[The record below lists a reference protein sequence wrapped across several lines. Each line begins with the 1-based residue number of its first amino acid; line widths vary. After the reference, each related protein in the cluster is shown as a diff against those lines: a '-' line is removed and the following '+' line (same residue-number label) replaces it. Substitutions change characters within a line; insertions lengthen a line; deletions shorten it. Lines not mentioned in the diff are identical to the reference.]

1 MQQISGY
8 DREAP
13 LHNIKDLIVSFSCV
27 QLQRTRES
35 AISNINKV
43 EMIDSIIVV
52 SADNRL
58 LAFDMKGKYL
68 HSFGDD
74 VHRAN
79 EYSTLTSFYP
89 DKDHNV
95 VAVDADSGRLVTY
108 SLAGDYLNTR
118 KVNRNLFTDV
128 QDICQIDRNTLFASL
143 YVHGGANTLFEVI
156 DLNHGYVEDMAHS
169 TIKAG
174 NARMQIGYH
183 PFSKMGDA
191 IRWISPC
198 SKRIDGYNV
207 DCSLLI
213 NSSKREPRSEA
224 LQPIDDLSI
233 AIYHPLMQD
242 ELFVG
247 FTDIF
252 ETKDYLVLF
261 CLDVECVVINKRS
274 WKCSRYSYPQ
284 MGTYE
289 TLPLLGIKA
298 STSDYLVG
306 ILYPIDFEQLR
317 VDDITD
323 EGIRKVL
330 DLRRHIDKNGNP
342 ILLLYRI

>member
-1 MQQISGY
+1 
-8 DREAP
+8 
-13 LHNIKDLIVSFSCV
+13 
-27 QLQRTRES
+27 
-35 AISNINKV
+35 
-43 EMIDSIIVV
+43 
-52 SADNRL
+52 
-58 LAFDMKGKYL
+58 
-68 HSFGDD
+68 
-74 VHRAN
+74 
-79 EYSTLTSFYP
+79 
-89 DKDHNV
+89 
-95 VAVDADSGRLVTY
+95 
-108 SLAGDYLNTR
+108 
-118 KVNRNLFTDV
+118 
-128 QDICQIDRNTLFASL
+128 
-143 YVHGGANTLFEVI
+143 
-156 DLNHGYVEDMAHS
+156 
-169 TIKAG
+169 
-174 NARMQIGYH
+174 
-183 PFSKMGDA
+183 
-191 IRWISPC
+191 
-198 SKRIDGYNV
+198 
-207 DCSLLI
+207 
-213 NSSKREPRSEA
+213 
-224 LQPIDDLSI
+224 
-233 AIYHPLMQD
+233 MQD